1 MSLEMIQSV
10 KIVDEALKE
19 LIIKEIGNGEKDVFL
34 REDSYFK
41 ELIDHNILDI
51 ASTLKLGEC
60 EIDGVKAVKKLGVVY
75 ISDNRNLDLV
85 ERNRRIY
92 SIVPALK
99 YNKDYIEV
107 TSIEHIAV
115 YNQYKLIIKT
125 DNVKK
130 YDFIIVS
137 YIEAL

>member
-1 MSLEMIQSV
+1 MSLEMIQSI
-10 KIVDEALKE
+10 KIADEALKE
-19 LIIKEIGNGEKDVFL
+19 LIIKEIGNGKKDVFL

-41 ELIDHNILDI
+41 ELIDHNTLDI
-51 ASTLKLGEC
+51 TSTLKLGEC
-60 EIDGVKAVKKLGVVY
+60 EIDGVKAVKKLGLVY
-75 ISDNRNLDLV
+75 INDNRKLDLV

-92 SIVPALK
+92 AIVPALK
-99 YNKDYIEV
+99 YSKDDIEI

-130 YDFIIVS
+130 HDFIVVS
-137 YIEAL
+137 YIENL